1 MYQLKNSARH
11 LSDRDVFPCP
21 ICRVGEIA
29 TLPLM
34 EAMACQFC
42 NHIFTPDLEKQQLQ
56 MADREPPLVWRWNGK
71 SWTEAQLKDVEMG
84 WGYALG
90 AIAIIV
96 LPTFLIGIT
105 VYARPPGY
113 GSPLSW
119 FPVFWTGLTFLL
131 HLSIIIWLII
141 EFYEFPLWAFLSRKL
156 QGIFR

>member
-1 MYQLKNSARH
+1 MDKLKN
-11 LSDRDVFPCP
+11 LDRQLNAQDIYPCP
-21 ICRVGEIA
+21 ICRVGEIS

-34 EAMACQFC
+34 EAMACRFC

-71 SWTEAQLKDVEMG
+71 NWTEAQLKNVEMG
-84 WGYALG
+84 WGYILGGIAL
-90 AIAIIV
+90 IV

-105 VYARPPGY
+105 VYARPPVY

-131 HLSIIIWLII
+131 HLGIIIWLII
-141 EFYEFPLWAFLSRKL
+141 EFYEFPLWAYLRRKCESL
-156 QGIFR
+156 FR